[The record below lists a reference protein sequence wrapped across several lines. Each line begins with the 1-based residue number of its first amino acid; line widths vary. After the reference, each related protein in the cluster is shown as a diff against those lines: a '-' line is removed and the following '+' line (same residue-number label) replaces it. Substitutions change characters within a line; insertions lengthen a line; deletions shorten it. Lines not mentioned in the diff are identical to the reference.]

1 LYWNPVLI
9 ATKQGFPS
17 AKTDDFES
25 SWKVLSASLTEIN
38 TKNASALSFEEIYRS
53 AYRIV
58 LMMRGDDLYENVKSL
73 EEDWLRNNIQQQVTE
88 SISTSLIRP
97 QGVVEMQDQSNER
110 RAAGEKFLSVLKE
123 RWEDHQLCM
132 GMITDVLMYM
142 VSGSIATRA
151 GRRSNSP
158 SQDRIISADRTKPS
172 IYVVAMA
179 LFRDHV
185 LRAAVRAESETT
197 VYDILESTILFMV
210 QLERNGHIIERPLIR
225 HCIQMLEGL
234 YENMDEE
241 EGAKLYHSM
250 FEPAF
255 LRTSTKFY
263 QGEGKR
269 LLEIGDAST
278 FCRITSQRIAE
289 EQERCRYVL
298 ASATET
304 KILHIL
310 DDELI
315 RKNIEEVVKLEGTG
329 VRHMLD
335 HNQLDGLRNVYQLN
349 ARVDPKKDALV
360 RAINKRIVELG
371 KEINASALTSSQG
384 QALSG
389 KSAEEP
395 KKTEKSKEKPVNQQT
410 VSAIQWVDDILALKR
425 QFDTIWENAFSSD
438 QGLESSIMGSFSDFI
453 NINPR
458 SSEYLSLFFDENLK
472 KGIKGKTEN
481 EVDALLDNGITL
493 LRYIKDKDLF
503 ETYYK
508 KHLSRRLLMKRAS
521 SMDAE
526 RQMISKMK
534 LEVGNQ
540 FTQRIEHMFKDM
552 TVSEDLS
559 ASYKAHIAQNADPDQ
574 KRIDLE
580 INVLTSTMWPMEM
593 MASKEGQVQLP
604 CTFPKEIESLKQS
617 FEKFYLGKH
626 SGRKLSWQAGMGT
639 ADIRATFRRASG
651 KTQRYELNVSTYAL
665 VILSLFNDL
674 PDSESY
680 TYEEIQGRTSIPEHD
695 LIRNLQSLAVAPK
708 TRVLKKE
715 PMSKDVK
722 PTDRFF
728 FNNEFQSQF
737 VKVRIG
743 VVSGGSNKA
752 ENQDQRKDTEK
763 KLAEERGST
772 IEAALV
778 RIMKF
783 VDPIPSV
790 IDRLLTFPRQRKK
803 LIHSQLM
810 TEVLAQLSARFVPD
824 VNMVKRRIESLIDR
838 EYLERV
844 GEEPPTY
851 GYVA

>member
-1 LYWNPVLI
+1 MAAMRARNKIRAPRR
-9 ATKQGFPS
+9 GFPS
-17 AKTDDFES
+17 AKTDDFDS

-58 LMMRGDDLYENVKSL
+58 KGL
-73 EEDWLRNNIQQQVTE
+73 EEDWLRDNIQHQVTE
-88 SISTSLIRP
+88 SISASLIRP

-110 RAAGEKFLSVLKE
+110 RAAGEKFLGVLKE

-142 VSGSIATRA
+142 
-151 GRRSNSP
+151 
-158 SQDRIISADRTKPS
+158 DRIISADRTKPS

-179 LFRDHV
+179 LFRDHI
-185 LRAAVRAESETT
+185 LRAAARAESETT

-255 LRTSTKFY
+255 LRTSTEFY

-269 LLEIGDAST
+269 LIDIGDAST
-278 FCRITSQRIAE
+278 FCRITSERIAE

-298 ASATET
+298 ASATES

-310 DDELI
+310 DEELI

-389 KSAEEP
+389 KSTEEP
-395 KKTEKSKEKPVNQQT
+395 KKAEKSKEKPVNQQT

-425 QFDTIWENAFSSD
+425 QFDTVWETAFSSD

-472 KGIKGKTEN
+472 KGIKGKTEI

-559 ASYKAHIAQNADPDQ
+559 ASYKAHIAQSAEPDP
-574 KRIDLE
+574 KRIDLD

-593 MASKEGQVQLP
+593 MASRDGHVQLP

-665 VILSLFNDL
+665 IILSLFNDL

-680 TYEEIQGRTSIPEHD
+680 TYEEIQGRTSIPQND

-763 KLAEERGST
+763 KLNEERGST

-778 RIMKF
+778 RIMK
-783 VDPIPSV
+783 
-790 IDRLLTFPRQRKK
+790 QRKK